1 MDKTISHLKNLS
13 KLKREIEVDIDSS
26 EVMKEFEKILG
37 QYASK
42 AKIPG
47 FRPGKVPQAL
57 VKQRFY
63 PEIKSSLID
72 SLVPKALSSEL
83 KAQKL
88 NPIGIPVVSDIHF
101 EEGQPL
107 RFKAE
112 FEVMP
117 EFNLPEYKK
126 IKVIKKTISV
136 TDKEIDQ
143 ALEELRQRSAEYIPV
158 ESRGVVDGDYVVAEV
173 KGIDLKTKRMLPSEK
188 GVILAGEATNEEILN
203 KNLLGLRPGE
213 VRNFTVDFDKNHK
226 NKKLAGK
233 KVEYNL
239 KVISIKEKKI
249 PKANDEFAKD
259 LGEFSDLK
267 DLKEKIKK
275 EIMASKEKEAKKDM
289 AEEIIKKIAEKMN
302 MDLPETLVE
311 QEYRVVLQRLLSSYP
326 QRDAKEGNLEHLK
339 TEAKRIAEQSL
350 KNHFILTKIA
360 ELEGLEVTDEQIHEK
375 LKEIAKRN
383 NLPLAKVIENANKEG
398 KREELRKSLQLEKT
412 VDFLVGQAIIA

>member
-1 MDKTISHLKNLS
+1 M
-13 KLKREIEVDIDSS
+13 
-26 EVMKEFEKILG
+26 
-37 QYASK
+37 
-42 AKIPG
+42 
-47 FRPGKVPQAL
+47 
-57 VKQRFY
+57 
-63 PEIKSSLID
+63 
-72 SLVPKALSSEL
+72 
-83 KAQKL
+83 
-88 NPIGIPVVSDIHF
+88 
-101 EEGQPL
+101 
-107 RFKAE
+107 
-112 FEVMP
+112 
-117 EFNLPEYKK
+117 
-126 IKVIKKTISV
+126 
-136 TDKEIDQ
+136 
-143 ALEELRQRSAEYIPV
+143 
-158 ESRGVVDGDYVVAEV
+158 DGDYVVAEV

-188 GVILAGEATNEEILN
+188 GVILAGEAANEEILN

-302 MDLPETLVE
+302 MDLPEALVE

-375 LKEIAKRN
+375 LKEIAKAN

-398 KREELRKSLQLEKT
+398 KREELRKAFSLRRQLT
-412 VDFLVGQAIIA
+412 F

>member
-1 MDKTISHLKNLS
+1 MDKTTSHLKNLS
-13 KLKREIEVDIDSS
+13 KTKREIEVEIDSN
-26 EVMKEFEKILG
+26 EVMKEFEKILA

-63 PEIKSSLID
+63 PEIKSALID
-72 SLVPKALSSEL
+72 ALVPRALSSEL
-83 KAQKL
+83 KTQKPTPL
-88 NPIGIPVVSDIHF
+88 GLPVVSGIHF
-101 EEGQPL
+101 VEGQPL

-117 EFNLPEYKK
+117 EFSLPEYKK
-126 IKVIKKTISV
+126 MKVKKKMISV
-136 TDKEIDQ
+136 TGQDIDQ

-173 KGIDLKTKRMLPSEK
+173 KGIDLKTKKMLPSEK
-188 GVILAGEATNEEILN
+188 GFILAGEPANEEILN

-213 VRNFTVDFDKNHK
+213 VRTFTIDFDKNHK

-233 KVEYNL
+233 KVEYDL
-239 KVISIKEKKI
+239 KVISIKEKKL

-259 LGEFSDLK
+259 LGEFK
-267 DLKEKIKK
+267 DLKELQEKIKK
-275 EIMASKEKEAKKDM
+275 EITASKEKEAKKEM
-289 AEEIIKKIAEKMN
+289 AEEIIKKIGDAMN
-302 MDLPETLVE
+302 IDLPETLVE
-311 QEYRVVLQRLLSSYP
+311 QEHKAVLQRLLSSDP
-326 QRDAKEGNLEHLK
+326 DRDSKEGNLEHLK
-339 TEAKRIAEQSL
+339 AEARRIAEENL

-375 LKEIAKRN
+375 LKEIAKTN

-398 KREELRKSLQLEKT
+398 KREELRKSLQLEKA
-412 VDFLVGQAIIA
+412 VDFLVGQAIIE

>member
-26 EVMKEFEKILG
+26 DVMKEFEKILG

-117 EFNLPEYKK
+117 EFSLPEYKK

-158 ESRGVVDGDYVVAEV
+158 ESRGWWMG
-173 KGIDLKTKRMLPSEK
+173 TMSLPK
-188 GVILAGEATNEEILN
+188 
-203 KNLLGLRPGE
+203 
-213 VRNFTVDFDKNHK
+213 
-226 NKKLAGK
+226 
-233 KVEYNL
+233 
-239 KVISIKEKKI
+239 
-249 PKANDEFAKD
+249 
-259 LGEFSDLK
+259 
-267 DLKEKIKK
+267 
-275 EIMASKEKEAKKDM
+275 SKE
-289 AEEIIKKIAEKMN
+289 
-302 MDLPETLVE
+302 
-311 QEYRVVLQRLLSSYP
+311 
-326 QRDAKEGNLEHLK
+326 
-339 TEAKRIAEQSL
+339 
-350 KNHFILTKIA
+350 
-360 ELEGLEVTDEQIHEK
+360 
-375 LKEIAKRN
+375 
-383 NLPLAKVIENANKEG
+383 
-398 KREELRKSLQLEKT
+398 
-412 VDFLVGQAIIA
+412 

>member
-1 MDKTISHLKNLS
+1 MDKTISHLK
-13 KLKREIEVDIDSS
+13 KLNKTKLEIEVDIDSS
-26 EVMKEFEKILG
+26 EVMKEFEKVLD
-37 QYASK
+37 QYESK

-63 PEIKSSLID
+63 SEIRSSLID
-72 SLVPKALSSEL
+72 SLVPRALSTEL

-88 NPIGIPVVSDIHF
+88 NPIGIPVVRDVHF
-101 EEGQPL
+101 EEGRPL

-117 EFNLPEYKK
+117 EFTLPEYKK
-126 IKVIKKTISV
+126 IKVKKKTIPV
-136 TDKEIDQ
+136 TSQEIDQ

-173 KGIDLKTKRMLPSEK
+173 KGIDLKTKRMLPLEK
-188 GVILAGEATNEEILN
+188 GIILAGEAANEEILN

-213 VRNFTVDFDKNHK
+213 ARNFTVDFDKNHK

-239 KVISIKEKKI
+239 KVISIKEKKL
-249 PKANDEFAKD
+249 PKADDEFAKD
-259 LGEFSDLK
+259 LGDFKDLE

-275 EIMASKEKEAKKDM
+275 ELMASKEKQAKKDM
-289 AEEIIKKIAEKMN
+289 AEEIIKKIADAMN
-302 MDLPETLVE
+302 MDLPETLVD
-311 QEYRVVLQRLLSSYP
+311 QEYRIVLQRLLSSYP
-326 QRDAKEGNLEHLK
+326 QKDSKEGNLEDLK
-339 TEAKRIAEQSL
+339 AKAKKIAEQSL

-360 ELEGLEVTDEQIHEK
+360 ELEGLEVSDEQIQEK
-375 LKEIAKRN
+375 LKEIAKTN
-383 NLPLAKVIENANKEG
+383 NLPLAKVIENTNKEG
-398 KREELRKSLQLEKT
+398 KREELRKSLQLEKA
-412 VDFLVGQAIIA
+412 VDFLVEQAII